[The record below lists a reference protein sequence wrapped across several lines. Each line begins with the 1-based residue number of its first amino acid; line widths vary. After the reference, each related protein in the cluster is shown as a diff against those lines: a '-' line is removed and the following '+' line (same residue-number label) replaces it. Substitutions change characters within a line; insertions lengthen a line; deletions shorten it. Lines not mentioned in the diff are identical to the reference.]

1 MSAPLQGTRCQCL
14 RLLSRTLGTSFSS
27 PVTVL
32 AALSLRQI
40 FSSTMSP
47 VLHLSCHRSPVS
59 CMLLHGR
66 VPLISLIA
74 TSMQL
79 QLVHPLLGRVF
90 RLPHRRLQSA
100 RGPPQ
105 AHRRLRGGPL
115 LSLMAPLLLN
125 SVEALQVGESLHFPK
140 VLHFKGAANLLM
152 VADSE
157 GVLKL
162 LYLLKVVM
170 AIGVRLLRGVVLPGH
185 PRRVPRAVR
194 RLVQAVGR
202 PALCRLPC

>member
-1 MSAPLQGTRCQCL
+1 MHHHCRGTL
-14 RLLSRTLGTSFSS
+14 RRWDSTSVQLLSM
-27 PVTVL
+27 L
-32 AALSLRQI
+32 A
-40 FSSTMSP
+40 
-47 VLHLSCHRSPVS
+47 
-59 CMLLHGR
+59 
-66 VPLISLIA
+66 
-74 TSMQL
+74 
-79 QLVHPLLGRVF
+79 LLGRSF
-90 RLPHRRLQSA
+90 RSLHRRLQSA
-100 RGPPQ
+100 LGPPQ

-194 RLVQAVGR
+194 RLVQAVVR